1 MENEHSQDFLSNP
14 NLKFIKIISKT
25 NYCGGSNFNDR
36 FEIFKSLR
44 NKEVYLVSPNK
55 NEYNIDIISLK
66 TEELV
71 TSLKGHNNFIT
82 IVKYYMND
90 KNNKNEYLLSSDK
103 NNVIIIWDIN
113 HKYSIIDKIEN
124 HISKGF
130 ISSAIM
136 LFNFK
141 DKKCNIDDYI
151 IFSFNIKYYTQIYS
165 LRDKKKVGNIN
176 MTDQYNTYNLLL
188 WYNKKKDIKY
198 IIEFSN
204 ENIFIYD
211 IIENSKYFDFY
222 LANIEI
228 SKIISGFIYTKNND
242 DHLIFASISGI
253 IAFLNLE
260 TKKIQTLIYFTKT
273 SGKKEIYLAY
283 LLQWSNRYMIVCE
296 NHKRGFKIIDI
307 ETKKTISFFKGKHT
321 GGIIYA
327 KILFHPNYGESLL
340 TLGEDNTIILWSK

>member
-25 NYCGGSNFNDR
+25 NYCGGFNFNDR
-36 FEIFKSLR
+36 FEIFKSFR
-44 NKEVYLVSPNK
+44 NKEIYLASPNK
-55 NEYNIDIISLK
+55 NEYNLDIISIK
-66 TEELV
+66 TNKLV
-71 TSLKGHNNFIT
+71 ISLKGHNNFIT

-103 NNVIIIWDIN
+103 NNAIIIWDIN
-113 HKYSIIDKIEN
+113 RKYSMIDKIEN

-130 ISSAIM
+130 VSSAIM

-141 DKKCNIDDYI
+141 DKNDNINDYI
-151 IFSFNIKYYTQIYS
+151 IFSFNFNYYTQIYS
-165 LRDKKKVGNIN
+165 LNDKKKIGNIN
-176 MTDQYNTYNLLL
+176 MTDQYNTYNSLL
-188 WYNKKKDIKY
+188 WYNKKKDINY

-204 ENIFIYD
+204 KFIFIYD
-211 IIENSKYFDFY
+211 IIKNSKYFDFY
-222 LANIEI
+222 LASIEI
-228 SKIISGFIYTKNND
+228 SEIISGFIYNKNND
-242 DHLIFASISGI
+242 DHLIFASTSGI

-260 TKKIQTLIYFTKT
+260 TKKLQTLIYLTMT
-273 SGKKEIYLAY
+273 SGNKKKFLSY

-296 NHKRGFKIIDI
+296 HLNRGFKIIDI
-307 ETKKTISFFKGKHT
+307 ETKKIVSFIKGKHS

-327 KILFHPNYGESLL
+327 KILFHPIFGESLL